1 MDKRYETLTLPQQL
15 ELRKKAINDVLA
27 NPQWSL
33 AQAVRHLKKTMHLT
47 TAELAKLAGIS
58 FRTLQDIEREKSE
71 GTVQTMNRVFGVL
84 GLKLGVVRVSPDDE
98 FRAASAPESAQEACG
113 RGVGSRTAKRFRYW
127 RNFRQEKAL

>member
-33 AQAVRHLKKTMHLT
+33 AQAVRPEEDDAFT

-58 FRTLQDIEREKSE
+58 FRTLQDIEARKARN
-71 GTVQTMNRVFGVL
+71 GPTMNWVFGVL
-84 GLKLGVVRVSPDDE
+84 SD
-98 FRAASAPESAQEACG
+98 SS
-113 RGVGSRTAKRFRYW
+113 S
-127 RNFRQEKAL
+127 

>member
-15 ELRKKAINDVLA
+15 ELRKKAVSDVLA

-33 AQAVRHLKKTMHLT
+33 PQAVRHLKKTMHLT
-47 TAELAKLAGIS
+47 TTELAQLAGIS

-84 GLKLGVVRVSPDDE
+84 GLKLGVVRAPRDAES
-98 FRAASAPESAQEACG
+98 RASDSEPA
-113 RGVGSRTAKRFRYW
+113 
-127 RNFRQEKAL
+127 

>member
-15 ELRKKAINDVLA
+15 ELRKKAVSDVLA

-33 AQAVRHLKKTMHLT
+33 PQAVRHLKKTMHLT
-47 TAELAKLAGIS
+47 TTELAQLAGIS

-84 GLKLGVVRVSPDDE
+84 GLKLGVVRAPRDAES
-98 FRAASAPESAQEACG
+98 RAASVSDSEPAPAEDA
-113 RGVGSRTAKRFRYW
+113 
-127 RNFRQEKAL
+127 

>member
-1 MDKRYETLTLPQQL
+1 MDKRHHTLTLPQQL
-15 ELRKKAINDVLA
+15 ELRQKAVNDVLE

-33 AQAVRHLKKTMHLT
+33 VLAVRHLKKTMRLT

-84 GLKLGVVRVSPDDE
+84 GLKLGVVRVSGDDE
-98 FRAASAPESAQEACG
+98 FGPASVTESEPAKEA
-113 RGVGSRTAKRFRYW
+113 
-127 RNFRQEKAL
+127 